1 MFLYIFSVDFV
12 VDLYGKFIDAN
23 RIEGDERMWSLKS
36 LVSEKR
42 LTNGKMLA
50 KKATV
55 CSCRQ

>member
-50 KKATV
+50 NKSTV